1 MEFQHSIVVS
11 DNLLHMQWFLLKEPN
26 LGWLMLQQTTRIST
40 VKPDHCKFLFGLCC
54 LSDKLTKNT
63 GLSKKSLIIMYSDF
77 ELECLYLGYEISLD
91 ATKSG

>member
-26 LGWLMLQQTTRIST
+26 ICWLMLQQTTRIST

-63 GLSKKSLIIMYSDF
+63 GLSKKSLIILILNWSVY
-77 ELECLYLGYEISLD
+77 ILD
-91 ATKSG
+91 MK